1 MNEELQDYLSQFIPE
16 SPVWAAELE
25 AQAKSDHVPIMD
37 RLSMQLVMQLIRL
50 HQPRRILEIGTAIGY
65 SALRMLE
72 ANPNASI
79 VSIELDKER
88 YQQAVQNI
96 KKLKKDS
103 QIKVMHGDALEIVPA
118 LATAGEV
125 FDCIFID
132 AAKGQYQR
140 FFEAAH
146 PMLVK
151 GGMLLSDNVLFR
163 GYVANPEL
171 ENKRFKTVIQRL
183 RAYNNQLF
191 NHPAYTSTIIPI
203 GDGVAISYKNNQE
216 GVDQA

>member
-1 MNEELQDYLSQFIPE
+1 MNEELQDYLSHLIPE
-16 SPVWAAELE
+16 TPGWAVELE
-25 AQAKSDHVPIMD
+25 TQAKADHVPIMD
-37 RLSMQLVMQLIRL
+37 CLSMQLVMQLIRL
-50 HQPRRILEIGTAIGY
+50 HQPRRILEVGTAIGY

-79 VSIELDKER
+79 VTIELDNAR

-103 QIKVMHGDALEIVPA
+103 QIKVIHGDALEIIPA

-140 FFEAAH
+140 FFEAAD
-146 PMLVK
+146 PMLAS
-151 GGMLLSDNVLFR
+151 GGMLISDNVLFR

-183 RAYNNQLF
+183 RAYNKQLF
-191 NHPAYTSTIIPI
+191 NHSAYTSTIIPI